1 MLVQTSRIPIAAPR
15 KPAAV
20 ADTPSAPS
28 SPILSS
34 AEQTPS
40 RKGKQPLFRAPSP
53 SSSDDDVANELTAA
67 IANLKVANA
76 ASPMPDIRDQPLFS
90 TTPSK
95 TDRRVSAGSSRSPYT
110 APNAAAYPDVAQL
123 AKEEEEE
130 EDLNAAV
137 QQLEAASAPTRQ
149 AEAQETAEDEAQ
161 PEEETPAGPTLDDI
175 TRATLDP
182 PDNRQLVFSEQCDIN
197 IYDQA
202 TGMFMQQEAG
212 VAASLWLVKNA
223 QYSCACA

>member
-1 MLVQTSRIPIAAPR
+1 
-15 KPAAV
+15 
-20 ADTPSAPS
+20 
-28 SPILSS
+28 
-34 AEQTPS
+34 
-40 RKGKQPLFRAPSP
+40 
-53 SSSDDDVANELTAA
+53 
-67 IANLKVANA
+67 
-76 ASPMPDIRDQPLFS
+76 MPDIRDQPLFS

-130 EDLNAAV
+130 EELNAAV